1 MEEDKY
7 IFEKLKLNLDR
18 NFPVDDNIDNNKE
31 YSNNNSNEDSLII
44 SETKRNISK
53 IKEYSKEI
61 NDAELNPALEEM
73 ISILDNM
80 VAYSKANKEG
90 EKKLQKINEYHLPTA
105 IKMLKYYID
114 FCNLPVKNANIE
126 NTSLEIEEVIIK
138 LNEGLKKMLLEM
150 NENKLIDINSDI
162 DVLKNMLEKDG
173 LIFDLCKKIIL

>member
-18 NFPVDDNIDNNKE
+18 NFPVENDNHIDNDKE
-31 YSNNNSNEDSLII
+31 YSNNNFNNSNDESLVIL
-44 SETKRNISK
+44 ETKRNIEK

-61 NDAELNPALEEM
+61 NDADINPALEEM

-114 FCNLPVKNANIE
+114 FCNLPVKNDNIE
-126 NTSLEIEEVIIK
+126 KTSLEIEDAIIK
-138 LNEGLKKMLLEM
+138 LNEALKKMLLEM

-162 DVLKNMLEKDG
+162 DVLKNMLEKDE
-173 LIFDLCKKIIL
+173 LI

>member
-18 NFPVDDNIDNNKE
+18 NFPVENDNHIDNDKE
-31 YSNNNSNEDSLII
+31 YSNNNFNNSNDESLVIL
-44 SETKRNISK
+44 ETKRNIEK

-61 NDAELNPALEEM
+61 NDADINPALEEM
-73 ISILDNM
+73 VSILDNM
-80 VAYSKANKEG
+80 VDYSKANKEG

-126 NTSLEIEEVIIK
+126 KTSLEIEDAIIK
-138 LNEGLKKMLLEM
+138 LNEALKKMLLEM

-173 LIFDLCKKIIL
+173 LI

>member
-7 IFEKLKLNLDR
+7 ILEKLKLNLDR
-18 NFPVDDNIDNNKE
+18 NFPVENDNHIDNDKE
-31 YSNNNSNEDSLII
+31 YSNNNFNNSNDESLVIL
-44 SETKRNISK
+44 ETKRNIEK

-61 NDAELNPALEEM
+61 NDADINPALEEM

-80 VAYSKANKEG
+80 VLYSKANKEG

-114 FCNLPVKNANIE
+114 FCNLPVKNTNIE
-126 NTSLEIEEVIIK
+126 KTSLEIEDAIIK
-138 LNEGLKKMLLEM
+138 LNEALKKMLLEM

-173 LIFDLCKKIIL
+173 LI

>member
-18 NFPVDDNIDNNKE
+18 NFPVENDNHIDNDKE
-31 YSNNNSNEDSLII
+31 YSNNSFNNSNDESLVIL
-44 SETKRNISK
+44 ETKRNIEK

-61 NDAELNPALEEM
+61 NDADINPALEEM

-114 FCNLPVKNANIE
+114 FCNLPVKNDNIE
-126 NTSLEIEEVIIK
+126 KTSLEIEDAIIK
-138 LNEGLKKMLLEM
+138 LNEALKKMLLEM

-173 LIFDLCKKIIL
+173 LI

>member
-80 VAYSKANKEG
+80 VDYSKANKEG

-114 FCNLPVKNANIE
+114 FCNLPVKNTNIE

-138 LNEGLKKMLLEM
+138 LNEALKKMLLEM

-173 LIFDLCKKIIL
+173 LI

>member
-7 IFEKLKLNLDR
+7 ILEKLKLNLDR
-18 NFPVDDNIDNNKE
+18 NFPVENDNHIDNDKE
-31 YSNNNSNEDSLII
+31 YSNNNFNNSNDESLVIL
-44 SETKRNISK
+44 ETKRNIEK

-61 NDAELNPALEEM
+61 NDADINPALEEM

-80 VAYSKANKEG
+80 VVYSKANKEG

-114 FCNLPVKNANIE
+114 FCNLPVKNDNIE
-126 NTSLEIEEVIIK
+126 KTSLEIEDAIIK
-138 LNEGLKKMLLEM
+138 LNEALKKMLLEM

-173 LIFDLCKKIIL
+173 LI

>member
-18 NFPVDDNIDNNKE
+18 NFPVENDNNDNIQE
-31 YSNNNSNEDSLII
+31 YSNSNFNNSNDESLVVL
-44 SETKRNISK
+44 ETKRNISK

-73 ISILDNM
+73 TSILDNM

-126 NTSLEIEEVIIK
+126 KTSLEIEDAIIK
-138 LNEGLKKMLLEM
+138 LNEALKKMLLEM

-173 LIFDLCKKIIL
+173 LI

>member
-18 NFPVDDNIDNNKE
+18 NFPVENDNHIDNDKE
-31 YSNNNSNEDSLII
+31 YSNNNFNNSNDESLVIL
-44 SETKRNISK
+44 ETKRNIEK

-61 NDAELNPALEEM
+61 NDADINPALEEM

-114 FCNLPVKNANIE
+114 FCNLPVKNDNIE
-126 NTSLEIEEVIIK
+126 KTSLEIEDAIIK
-138 LNEGLKKMLLEM
+138 LNEALKKMLLEM
-150 NENKLIDINSDI
+150 NKNKLIDINSDI

-173 LIFDLCKKIIL
+173 LI

>member
-18 NFPVDDNIDNNKE
+18 NFPVDNNIDNDKE
-31 YSNNNSNEDSLII
+31 YSNNNLNNSNDESLVIL
-44 SETKRNISK
+44 ETKRNISK

-61 NDAELNPALEEM
+61 NDAELNPALSEM

-90 EKKLQKINEYHLPTA
+90 EKKLEKINEYHLPTA

-114 FCNLPVKNANIE
+114 FCNLPVKNSNIE
-126 NTSLEIEEVIIK
+126 NTSLEIEDAIIK
-138 LNEGLKKMLLEM
+138 LNEALKKMLLEM

-173 LIFDLCKKIIL
+173 LI

>member
-7 IFEKLKLNLDR
+7 IFEKLKLNLDI
-18 NFPVDDNIDNNKE
+18 NFPVDNDKE
-31 YSNNNSNEDSLII
+31 YSNNNFNNDEESLVVL
-44 SETKRNISK
+44 ETKRNISK
-53 IKEYSKEI
+53 IKEYSKDI
-61 NDAELNPALEEM
+61 NDAELNPALSEM

-126 NTSLEIEEVIIK
+126 NTSLEIEDAIIK
-138 LNEGLKKMLLEM
+138 LNEALKKMLLEM

-173 LIFDLCKKIIL
+173 LI

>member
-1 MEEDKY
+1 M
-7 IFEKLKLNLDR
+7 
-18 NFPVDDNIDNNKE
+18 DNDNHIDNDKE
-31 YSNNNSNEDSLII
+31 YSNNNFNNSNDESLVIL
-44 SETKRNISK
+44 ETKRNIEK

-61 NDAELNPALEEM
+61 NDADINPALEEM

-114 FCNLPVKNANIE
+114 FCNLPVKNDNIE
-126 NTSLEIEEVIIK
+126 KTSLEIEDAIIK
-138 LNEGLKKMLLEM
+138 LNEALKKMLLEM

-173 LIFDLCKKIIL
+173 LI

>member
-18 NFPVDDNIDNNKE
+18 NFPVENDNHIDNDKE
-31 YSNNNSNEDSLII
+31 YSNNNFNNSNDESLVIL
-44 SETKRNISK
+44 ETKRNIEK

-61 NDAELNPALEEM
+61 NDADINPALEEM

-126 NTSLEIEEVIIK
+126 KTSLEIEDAIIK
-138 LNEGLKKMLLEM
+138 LNEALKKMLLEM

-173 LIFDLCKKIIL
+173 LI

>member
-18 NFPVDDNIDNNKE
+18 NFPVENDNNDNKE
-31 YSNNNSNEDSLII
+31 YSNNNFNSSNDEESLVVL
-44 SETKRNISK
+44 ETKRNISK

-80 VAYSKANKEG
+80 VLYSKANKEG

-114 FCNLPVKNANIE
+114 FCNLPVKNTNIE
-126 NTSLEIEEVIIK
+126 NTSLEIEDAIIK
-138 LNEGLKKMLLEM
+138 LNEALKKMLLEM

-173 LIFDLCKKIIL
+173 LI

>member
-7 IFEKLKLNLDR
+7 IFEKLKLELER
-18 NFPVDDNIDNNKE
+18 NFPVENDNK
-31 YSNNNSNEDSLII
+31 YSNNNFNNNSNDNEESLVIL
-44 SETKRNISK
+44 ETKRNIEK

-61 NDAELNPALEEM
+61 NDADINPALEEM
-73 ISILDNM
+73 VSILDNM
-80 VAYSKANKEG
+80 VDYSKANKEG
-90 EKKLQKINEYHLPTA
+90 EKKLQKINEYHIPTA

-126 NTSLEIEEVIIK
+126 KTSLEIEDAIIK
-138 LNEGLKKMLLEM
+138 LNEALKKMLLEM

-173 LIFDLCKKIIL
+173 LI

>member
-126 NTSLEIEEVIIK
+126 NTSLEIEDAIIK
-138 LNEGLKKMLLEM
+138 LNEALKKMLLEM

-173 LIFDLCKKIIL
+173 LI

>member
-7 IFEKLKLNLDR
+7 IFEKLKLNLDI
-18 NFPVDDNIDNNKE
+18 NFPVDNDKE
-31 YSNNNSNEDSLII
+31 YSNNNFNNYEESLVVL
-44 SETKRNISK
+44 ETKRNIAK
-53 IKEYSKEI
+53 IKEYSKDI
-61 NDAELNPALEEM
+61 NDAELNPALSEM

-80 VAYSKANKEG
+80 VAYSKVNKEG
-90 EKKLQKINEYHLPTA
+90 EKKLQKINEYHIPTA

-126 NTSLEIEEVIIK
+126 NTSLEIEDAIIK

-173 LIFDLCKKIIL
+173 LI

>member
-18 NFPVDDNIDNNKE
+18 NFPVENDNHIDNDKE
-31 YSNNNSNEDSLII
+31 YSNNNFNNSNDESLVIL
-44 SETKRNISK
+44 ETKRNIEK

-61 NDAELNPALEEM
+61 NDADINPALEEM

-114 FCNLPVKNANIE
+114 FCNLPIKNDNIE
-126 NTSLEIEEVIIK
+126 KTSLEIEDAIIK
-138 LNEGLKKMLLEM
+138 LNEALKKMLLEM

-173 LIFDLCKKIIL
+173 LI

>member
-18 NFPVDDNIDNNKE
+18 NFPVENDNHIDNDKE
-31 YSNNNSNEDSLII
+31 YSNNNFNNSNDESLVIL
-44 SETKRNISK
+44 ETKRNIEK

-61 NDAELNPALEEM
+61 NDADINTALEEM

-114 FCNLPVKNANIE
+114 FCNLPVKNDNIE
-126 NTSLEIEEVIIK
+126 KTSLEIEDAIIK
-138 LNEGLKKMLLEM
+138 LNEALKKMLLEM

-173 LIFDLCKKIIL
+173 LI

>member
-80 VAYSKANKEG
+80 VDYSKANKEG

-114 FCNLPVKNANIE
+114 FCNLPVKNTNIE

-138 LNEGLKKMLLEM
+138 LNEA
-150 NENKLIDINSDI
+150 LIDINSDI

-173 LIFDLCKKIIL
+173 LI

>member
-7 IFEKLKLNLDR
+7 ILEKLKLNLDR
-18 NFPVDDNIDNNKE
+18 NFPVENDNHIDNDKE
-31 YSNNNSNEDSLII
+31 YSNNNFNNSNDESLVIL
-44 SETKRNISK
+44 ETKRNIEK

-61 NDAELNPALEEM
+61 NDADINPALEEM

-105 IKMLKYYID
+105 IKMFKYYID
-114 FCNLPVKNANIE
+114 FCNLPVKNDNIE
-126 NTSLEIEEVIIK
+126 KTSLEIEDAIIK
-138 LNEGLKKMLLEM
+138 LNEALKKMLLEM

-173 LIFDLCKKIIL
+173 LI

>member
-18 NFPVDDNIDNNKE
+18 NFPVENDNHIDNDKE
-31 YSNNNSNEDSLII
+31 YSNNNFNNSNDESLVIL
-44 SETKRNISK
+44 ETKRNIEK

-61 NDAELNPALEEM
+61 NDADINPALEEM

-114 FCNLPVKNANIE
+114 FCNLPVKNDNIE
-126 NTSLEIEEVIIK
+126 KTSLEIEDAIIK
-138 LNEGLKKMLLEM
+138 LNEALKKMLLEM

-173 LIFDLCKKIIL
+173 LI

>member
-173 LIFDLCKKIIL
+173 LI

>member
-7 IFEKLKLNLDR
+7 ILEKLKLNLDR
-18 NFPVDDNIDNNKE
+18 NFPVENDNHIDNDKE
-31 YSNNNSNEDSLII
+31 YSNNSFNNSNDESLVIL
-44 SETKRNISK
+44 ETKRNIEK

-61 NDAELNPALEEM
+61 NDADINPALEEM

-114 FCNLPVKNANIE
+114 FCNLPVKNDNIE
-126 NTSLEIEEVIIK
+126 KTSLEIEDAIIK
-138 LNEGLKKMLLEM
+138 LNEALKKMLLEM

-173 LIFDLCKKIIL
+173 LI

>member
-18 NFPVDDNIDNNKE
+18 NFPVDNDKE
-31 YSNNNSNEDSLII
+31 YSNNNFNNDEESLVAL
-44 SETKRNISK
+44 ETKRNIAK
-53 IKEYSKEI
+53 IKEYSKDI
-61 NDAELNPALEEM
+61 NDAELNPALSEM

-126 NTSLEIEEVIIK
+126 NTSLEIEDAIIK
-138 LNEGLKKMLLEM
+138 LNEALKKMLLEM

-173 LIFDLCKKIIL
+173 LI

>member
-7 IFEKLKLNLDR
+7 IFEKLKLELER
-18 NFPVDDNIDNNKE
+18 NFPVENDNK
-31 YSNNNSNEDSLII
+31 YSNNNFNNNSHDNEKSLVIL
-44 SETKRNISK
+44 ETKRNIEK

-61 NDAELNPALEEM
+61 NDADINPALEEM
-73 ISILDNM
+73 VSILDNM
-80 VAYSKANKEG
+80 VDYSKANKEG

-126 NTSLEIEEVIIK
+126 KTSLEIEDAIIK
-138 LNEGLKKMLLEM
+138 LNEALKKMLLEM

-173 LIFDLCKKIIL
+173 LI

>member
-7 IFEKLKLNLDR
+7 ILEKLKLNLDR
-18 NFPVDDNIDNNKE
+18 NFPVENDNHIDNDKE
-31 YSNNNSNEDSLII
+31 YSNNNFNNSNDESLVIL
-44 SETKRNISK
+44 ETKRNIEK

-61 NDAELNPALEEM
+61 NDADINPALEEM

-114 FCNLPVKNANIE
+114 FCNLPVKNDNIE
-126 NTSLEIEEVIIK
+126 KTSLEIEDAIIK
-138 LNEGLKKMLLEM
+138 LNEALKKMLLEM

-173 LIFDLCKKIIL
+173 LI

>member
-18 NFPVDDNIDNNKE
+18 NFPVENDNHIDNDKE
-31 YSNNNSNEDSLII
+31 YSNNNFNNSNDESLVIL
-44 SETKRNISK
+44 ETKRNIEK

-61 NDAELNPALEEM
+61 NDADINPALEEM

-80 VAYSKANKEG
+80 VAYSKVNKEG

-114 FCNLPVKNANIE
+114 FCNLPVKNDNIE
-126 NTSLEIEEVIIK
+126 KTSLEIEDAIIK
-138 LNEGLKKMLLEM
+138 LNEALKKMLLEM

-173 LIFDLCKKIIL
+173 LI

>member
-18 NFPVDDNIDNNKE
+18 NFPVDNNVDNDKE
-31 YSNNNSNEDSLII
+31 YSNNNFNNDEESLVVL
-44 SETKRNISK
+44 ETKRNIAK
-53 IKEYSKEI
+53 IKEYSKDI
-61 NDAELNPALEEM
+61 NDAELNPALSEM

-114 FCNLPVKNANIE
+114 FCNLPVKNTNIE
-126 NTSLEIEEVIIK
+126 NTSLEIEDVITK
-138 LNEGLKKMLLEM
+138 LNEALKKMLLEM

-173 LIFDLCKKIIL
+173 LI

>member
-18 NFPVDDNIDNNKE
+18 NFPVENDNHIDNDKE
-31 YSNNNSNEDSLII
+31 YSNNNFNNSNDESLVIL
-44 SETKRNISK
+44 ETKRNIEK

-61 NDAELNPALEEM
+61 NDADINPALEEM

-80 VAYSKANKEG
+80 VVYSKANKEG

-114 FCNLPVKNANIE
+114 FCNLPVKNDNIE
-126 NTSLEIEEVIIK
+126 KTSLEIEDAIIK
-138 LNEGLKKMLLEM
+138 LNEALKKMLLEM

-173 LIFDLCKKIIL
+173 LI

>member
-173 LIFDLCKKIIL
+173 LIKKIIL

>member
-7 IFEKLKLNLDR
+7 IFEELKLNLDR
-18 NFPVDDNIDNNKE
+18 NFPVENDNNIDNDKE
-31 YSNNNSNEDSLII
+31 YSNNNFNNSNDESLVIL
-44 SETKRNISK
+44 ETRRNIEK

-61 NDAELNPALEEM
+61 NDAELDPALEEM
-73 ISILDNM
+73 TSILDNM
-80 VAYSKANKEG
+80 VLYSNANKEG
-90 EKKLQKINEYHLPTA
+90 EKKLEKINEYHLPTA

-126 NTSLEIEEVIIK
+126 KTSLEIEDAIIK
-138 LNEGLKKMLLEM
+138 LNEGLKKMLLEI

-173 LIFDLCKKIIL
+173 LI

>member
-7 IFEKLKLNLDR
+7 ILEKLKLNLDR
-18 NFPVDDNIDNNKE
+18 NFPVENDNHIDNDKE
-31 YSNNNSNEDSLII
+31 YSNNNFNNSNDESLVIL
-44 SETKRNISK
+44 ETKRNIEK

-61 NDAELNPALEEM
+61 NDADINPALEEM

-80 VAYSKANKEG
+80 VAYSKANKEV

-114 FCNLPVKNANIE
+114 FCNLPVKNDNIE
-126 NTSLEIEEVIIK
+126 KTSLEIEDAIIK
-138 LNEGLKKMLLEM
+138 LNEALKKMLLEM

-173 LIFDLCKKIIL
+173 LI

>member
-18 NFPVDDNIDNNKE
+18 NFPVENDNHIDNDKE
-31 YSNNNSNEDSLII
+31 YSNNNFNNSNDESLVIL
-44 SETKRNISK
+44 ETKRNIEK

-61 NDAELNPALEEM
+61 NDADINPALKEM

-80 VAYSKANKEG
+80 VLYSKANKEG

-114 FCNLPVKNANIE
+114 FCNLPVKNDNIE
-126 NTSLEIEEVIIK
+126 KTSLEIEDAIIK
-138 LNEGLKKMLLEM
+138 LNEALKKMLLEM

-173 LIFDLCKKIIL
+173 LI

>member
-7 IFEKLKLNLDR
+7 ILEKLKLNLDR
-18 NFPVDDNIDNNKE
+18 NFPVENDNHIDNDKE
-31 YSNNNSNEDSLII
+31 YSNNNFNNSNDESLVIL
-44 SETKRNISK
+44 ETKRNIEK

-61 NDAELNPALEEM
+61 NDADINPALEEM
-73 ISILDNM
+73 ISILDNI

-114 FCNLPVKNANIE
+114 FCNLPVKNDNIE
-126 NTSLEIEEVIIK
+126 KTSLEIEDAIIK
-138 LNEGLKKMLLEM
+138 LNEALKKMLLEM

-173 LIFDLCKKIIL
+173 LI

>member
-18 NFPVDDNIDNNKE
+18 NFPVENDNHIDNDKE
-31 YSNNNSNEDSLII
+31 YSNNNFNNSNDESLVIL
-44 SETKRNISK
+44 ETKRNIEK

-61 NDAELNPALEEM
+61 NDADINPALKEM

-90 EKKLQKINEYHLPTA
+90 EKKIQKINEYHLPTA

-114 FCNLPVKNANIE
+114 FCNLPVKNDYIE
-126 NTSLEIEEVIIK
+126 KTSLEIEDAIIK
-138 LNEGLKKMLLEM
+138 LNEALKKMLLEM

-173 LIFDLCKKIIL
+173 LI